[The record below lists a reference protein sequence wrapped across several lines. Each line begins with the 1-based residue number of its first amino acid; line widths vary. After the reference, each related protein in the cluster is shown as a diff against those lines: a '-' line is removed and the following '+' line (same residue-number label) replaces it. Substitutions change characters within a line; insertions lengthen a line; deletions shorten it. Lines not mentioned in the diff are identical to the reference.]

1 MLCSVWKYFPLNHP
15 SLSLRQCIGRPAQ
28 GDLSA
33 GSAQGPSRGQDVRA
47 LCVIEPPVA
56 SSPIITVW
64 HQNNA
69 TAQRKGKKE
78 RVRQREAA
86 NWKMEASASLPW
98 LWLIA
103 LVVLI
108 CPFAAMVIRNVWH
121 NVTQYC
127 TALRS
132 TGSAPSKVLWYLSC
146 GVLCQPLRYMREQ
159 ESSVKIWKS
168 GLVPNHYCHTA
179 PCFDIMLAES
189 WGKL

>member
-69 TAQRKGKKE
+69 TAQRKGKKGRESETE
-78 RVRQREAA
+78 RGCKLE
-86 NWKMEASASLPW
+86 NGGLGFSSM
-98 LWLIA
+98 A
-103 LVVLI
+103 LVNSTCGSHFSI
-108 CPFAAMVIRNVWH
+108 CSHGDKECVAQCDTLHSTAQHRERSLQSLVIFELWGSMPT
-121 NVTQYC
+121 TQVHER
-127 TALRS
+127 A
-132 TGSAPSKVLWYLSC
+132 GE
-146 GVLCQPLRYMREQ
+146 LCEDMKEWL
-159 ESSVKIWKS
+159 
-168 GLVPNHYCHTA
+168 GA
-179 PCFDIMLAES
+179 
-189 WGKL
+189 